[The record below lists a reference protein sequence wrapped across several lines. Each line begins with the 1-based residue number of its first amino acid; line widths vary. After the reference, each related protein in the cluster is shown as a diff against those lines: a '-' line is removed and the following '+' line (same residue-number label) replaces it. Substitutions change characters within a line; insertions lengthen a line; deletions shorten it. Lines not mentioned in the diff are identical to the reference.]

1 VFEPRWA
8 AELDLPTIVK
18 LDQMA
23 RPPTKRS
30 AGAAGLDE
38 AHARKIMRKHCND
51 ILGIKHE
58 PILDEELLDDSVYE
72 PPNWTDMAEIEYQPT
87 PDGDIKAPRVRGI
100 TPLGDARLAFED
112 KSLNA
117 CLKVLKHTQPDRDL
131 YSSAVREVLQ
141 HARASTDHAKSVMTA
156 LRRILTRDKLDPIVS
171 ALNEVTRCHQAVSLA
186 ATVSALSRS
195 TPSTLCNALTVFYEA
210 LPPSL
215 RTSLPDVL
223 FSVVR
228 NTTATATGST
238 HSPSHDNVGDSRRRS
253 LNGVGA
259 TPKQGNTAVAKTS
272 AAVRTGPPPNAPTA
286 PRSQQAHRS
295 ILSEPSYRKADMTA
309 TSRLWPNEGH
319 PLKPTWIIFIN
330 SSRHPP
336 HTVMYTVNTPCT
348 PQNSLTSKQLKA
360 ACATRLGQRNIA
372 RAEKLS
378 DHIWTVPCSDQH
390 TAAKAMTTSIDIH
403 GIVHTADYIYL
414 RPPKA
419 FTWRTSHPGVKAL
432 DVGHRLQEVFAAPAY
447 PGTKIRW
454 RRVDTQVPSAS

>member
-1 VFEPRWA
+1 
-8 AELDLPTIVK
+8 
-18 LDQMA
+18 MA

-51 ILGIKHE
+51 IRGIKHE

-87 PDGDIKAPRVRGI
+87 PDGDIKAPR
-100 TPLGDARLAFED
+100 
-112 KSLNA
+112 
-117 CLKVLKHTQPDRDL
+117 PDRDL
-131 YSSAVREVLQ
+131 YSSAVREALQ

-171 ALNEVTRCHQAVSLA
+171 ALNEVTCCHQAVSLA

-259 TPKQGNTAVAKTS
+259 TPKQGNTAVAKTP

-295 ILSEPSYRKADMTA
+295 ILSEPSYRKAEMTA

-319 PLKPTWIIFIN
+319 P
-330 SSRHPP
+330 SSRPGSSSSTAAGIHR
-336 HTVMYTVNTPCT
+336 TQSCT
-348 PQNSLTSKQLKA
+348 QSTRHLKA

-390 TAAKAMTTSIDIH
+390 IAAKALTTSIDIH

-414 RPPKA
+414 KPPKA
-419 FTWRTSHPGVKAL
+419 FTRGGLRTLA
-432 DVGHRLQEVFAAPAY
+432 
-447 PGTKIRW
+447 
-454 RRVDTQVPSAS
+454 